1 MRAQAMVAWHAKLQ
15 GLLASAGRGGSQ
27 CALDLRVVDS
37 VAVAGEAAGSAI
49 AELFGSNDLEYRDCR
64 VQVERDMT
72 AITTILRGQ
81 GPQAFQE
88 EDPDEDYG
96 LGVVYGAVRGALIES
111 GMLPV
116 F

>member
-1 MRAQAMVAWHAKLQ
+1 MVAWHAKLQ
-15 GLLASAGRGGSQ
+15 GLLARAGRGGSQ
-27 CALDLRVVDS
+27 CALELRVVDS